1 MQQMANTAIGT
12 NRFMKMLLQVYGN
25 KGIIFY
31 QYLKLFMLLMY
42 FIAKIIIVID
52 LFCLPAFAGTQK
64 RKAFLVLFRD
74 LCDLMCVVT

>member
-31 QYLKLFMLLMY
+31 QYLKLFMLLMR

-52 LFCLPAFAGTQK
+52 FFYLPALTEAQT
-64 RKAFLVLFRD
+64 RKAFLVYFAIYAI
-74 LCDLMCVVT
+74 